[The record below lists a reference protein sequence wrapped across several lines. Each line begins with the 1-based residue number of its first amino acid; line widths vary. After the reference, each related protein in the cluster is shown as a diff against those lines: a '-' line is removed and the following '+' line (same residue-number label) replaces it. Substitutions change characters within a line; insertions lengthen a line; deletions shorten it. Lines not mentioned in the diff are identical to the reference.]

1 VSSCTGAEAGG
12 GATGGGVEGSGDE
25 EEVVKSSLVSEE
37 DGRGLVPLCSCVDS
51 MTGELEAED
60 DSGS

>member
-1 VSSCTGAEAGG
+1 MTA
-12 GATGGGVEGSGDE
+12 GGGVEGSGDG
-25 EEVVKSSLVSEE
+25 EEVVKSSLVREE

-60 DSGS
+60 DSGG